1 MTDSDFNSSPLE
13 RLSESTEPLERRINQ
28 YQANLR
34 HIDELLSRA
43 KEGAARM
50 PAQSDVRARLE
61 QAQSE
66 REKISAHLEALRRMS
81 SEQFSEQLIE
91 QAGPMGV
98 WDAVAE
104 DLEKLVERV
113 EKR

>member
-1 MTDSDFNSSPLE
+1 MTDSNSSLE
-13 RLSESTEPLERRINQ
+13 RFSESTEPLEQRINR
-28 YQANLR
+28 YQASLR

-43 KEGAARM
+43 RKGAAGM
-50 PAQSDVRARLE
+50 PAQSDVHARVQKAASDRE
-61 QAQSE
+61 Q
-66 REKISAHLEALRRMS
+66 ISAHLEALKRMS

-91 QAGPMGV
+91 QSGPMGI

-113 EKR
+113 EGK

>member
-1 MTDSDFNSSPLE
+1 MAMTDSNSSLE
-13 RLSESTEPLERRINQ
+13 RFGESTEPLEQRINQ

-43 KEGAARM
+43 KQRAARL
-50 PAQSDVRARLE
+50 PAHSELHAQLDKAQSD
-61 QAQSE
+61 
-66 REKISAHLEALRRMS
+66 REKASAHLEALRRMS

-91 QAGPMGV
+91 QSGPMGV

-104 DLEKLVERV
+104 DLEKLVERM
-113 EKR
+113 EKK